1 MEREQPTADR
11 DLAEVA
17 EAPAPACAQDNE
29 SDGAQPRSKLARR
42 LSSRLHIGNDATRR
56 DTAKGDKKAAK
67 KSRRSHVLKRHTD
80 YVQCLAA
87 LDGDRLASG
96 SKDEYVIIWNLAD
109 GEPLVRLKGHTGY
122 VYCLAALDG
131 ERLASGGGDAS
142 IIIWNLADGT
152 QLVKLEGHTDDVRCL
167 AALDGNRLA
176 SGGGNPSSSDSDNS
190 VIIWSLAAGSFS
202 ATTFFSLAGAAG
214 GLGGGSFFAKSS
226 SSSSSSD
233 AAGGAD
239 GTQLAK
245 LEGHTHMVTSLA
257 ALDGG
262 RLASCSWDK
271 SIIIWNLADGSQLA
285 KLEGH
290 TGEVS
295 CLIALDGDRLASC
308 AWDSSILIWNLAD
321 GEQLFKLEGHT
332 LPVSSLAALAGD
344 RLASGSSD
352 FTIRVRPLDKL
363 ADLAA
368 CSSAFE
374 FEELARSCRDKKCL
388 GDLFD
393 AAVVQFDEK
402 MVESSSAIVRQ
413 AYLFD
418 AIAKVITADDD
429 NEALVEGLLDLVRD
443 DDLLPDIRR
452 RGVSDTAIEKLAS
465 TAIFRSV
472 VNAKLAAGIWIVL
485 YYELFLFVVL
495 GLCFLRIAAFE
506 VLGVSKWFAA
516 EKTLEIVVGFVILA
530 YFSAREIYQM
540 WSTRA
545 IELTRPENPLF
556 EYSYGIGI
564 TYKVHGLAKYAL
576 LIPRMLVGLV
586 VCLPLL
592 PVFLPVLLVIIG
604 LRRAGKEYEW
614 MESFR
619 FNTAIWE
626 EDSWFGAPARIL
638 HDPLTFLGLSRAW
651 RRDHWNWTDF
661 AMLGCCW
668 AAFVRAAMPGTRM
681 STNLAVATS
690 MLLWIK
696 VLAFLK
702 NTTMD
707 LATFV
712 AVMIDRIAQDLSTF
726 LIFFLVIILMFA
738 SAFYLYL
745 GPRTRSDF
753 GFHDDGEP
761 TEYTTF
767 PKTMLSLY
775 LLGFVGEF
783 DWKTFDTG
791 SLRALICLFIF
802 IVVIVL
808 LNVLIAIVGESYR
821 NARQD
826 NTRIGIYYRL
836 KIELIAEMEPVAW
849 RLLPSRLREIEDEA
863 SIKKR
868 LEYALKQHNADPV
881 AAVQADTRR
890 AIAPLQDK
898 IEKLEADLAEVL
910 KLLRARPT

>member
-1 MEREQPTADR
+1 MVRVQPTDS
-11 DLAEVA
+11 V
-17 EAPAPACAQDNE
+17 CAQDNE
-29 SDGAQPRSKLARR
+29 SDGTTDEAQPSTVLAPRRRR
-42 LSSRLHIGNDATRR
+42 LVRNLSSGLFGNVNLTSERGRL
-56 DTAKGDKKAAK
+56 DTAKVEKAVK
-67 KSRRSHVLKRHTD
+67 KSRRLSPRSLVLRGHTFRVRCLAALD
-80 YVQCLAA
+80 QGRLASGGGSLNSSEIIIWNLADGKQLAKLEGHTKSVTCLAA

-96 SKDEYVIIWNLAD
+96 AGLPKENMERVD
-109 GEPLVRLKGHTGY
+109 GNEDN
-122 VYCLAALDG
+122 A
-131 ERLASGGGDAS
+131 
-142 IIIWNLADGT
+142 IIIWGLADGT
-152 QLVKLEGHTDDVRCL
+152 R
-167 AALDGNRLA
+167 
-176 SGGGNPSSSDSDNS
+176 
-190 VIIWSLAAGSFS
+190 
-202 ATTFFSLAGAAG
+202 
-214 GLGGGSFFAKSS
+214 
-226 SSSSSSD
+226 
-233 AAGGAD
+233 
-239 GTQLAK
+239 LAK
-245 LEGHTHMVTSLA
+245 LEGHTYSVTCLA

-308 AWDSSILIWNLAD
+308 AWDSSILVWNLAD

-332 LPVSSLAALAGD
+332 WPVSSLAALAGD

-368 CSSAFE
+368 CGSAFE

-429 NEALVEGLLDLVRD
+429 NEALVEGILDLVRD

-592 PVFLPVLLVIIG
+592 PVLLPVLLVIIG

-619 FNTAIWE
+619 FDTAIWE
-626 EDSWFGAPARIL
+626 EDSWFEATKHIL